1 MKTYLAIDIGGTF
14 VKTAIVDEKANIL
27 TSYKEKTPSSL
38 EELLGLMKRVKASYH
53 EISGVAV
60 SCPGA
65 VSDQGIIYGSSAVR
79 YLHGPNIKK
88 CIEETLRL
96 PVFLGNDANCA
107 AYAELWDGAAQGLR
121 DFMVMVIGTGIGGA
135 IIKDGV
141 LHKGAHLHGG
151 EFGYMLLDPDS
162 IEDNSVWSR
171 ITSTKALVKKVAKA
185 KNQDYNTLSGE
196 AVFQMAEAGDQ
207 ICSEAVDRFYHLLA
221 VGIYN
226 LQYIY
231 DPEVILIGGGIS
243 ARQELIDRLNEK
255 LDRIIERIGLAKM
268 KPVIKSCQHRQHA
281 NLLGAVYGFKKH
293 CLDD

>member
-1 MKTYLAIDIGGTF
+1 
-14 VKTAIVDEKANIL
+14 
-27 TSYKEKTPSSL
+27 
-38 EELLGLMKRVKASYH
+38 MKRVKASYH

-162 IEDNSVWSR
+162 IEDDSVWSR
-171 ITSTKALVKKVAKA
+171 ITSTKALVKK
-185 KNQDYNTLSGE
+185 S
-196 AVFQMAEAGDQ
+196 
-207 ICSEAVDRFYHLLA
+207 SE
-221 VGIYN
+221 
-226 LQYIY
+226 
-231 DPEVILIGGGIS
+231 S
-243 ARQELIDRLNEK
+243 KKSRL
-255 LDRIIERIGLAKM
+255 
-268 KPVIKSCQHRQHA
+268 
-281 NLLGAVYGFKKH
+281 
-293 CLDD
+293 